1 MNAISKWM
9 VAATCGLALTACGG
23 GGGDNGITIT
33 ASAGAGGT
41 ISPGTV
47 KVNPGTTQA
56 FTITPNSGY
65 LIASV
70 DGTCGGTLNGTTYT
84 TSPINAACTVVA
96 SFSRTFTYEG
106 LAPAANTLNSPGTD
120 PTSFLALL
128 NQEGAKG
135 YHYLY
140 DTRLTIC
147 TSEACPAIWSP
158 PDLSLFVNDGLA
170 SSYAY
175 ELLPNPGNTADFIA
189 QANAEGAKGYQY
201 MAWTDVFAGGIPTA
215 YALYRKDG
223 SSTATYT
230 YVAEVAG
237 PMASVDAFVAQA
249 NARGQSGYYFYGHT
263 RNADFAQA
271 NLYVKNNASKAIY
284 TYTHDAEAS
293 VKPYIEYMTA
303 IRDQLS
309 SEGAKGYFP
318 IYRLRPAIDI
328 PADDPLTILYM
339 KDQTQAAT
347 FTFHFQVPGGPSD
360 VINLVNSYGA
370 QGYSPWNIGIAR
382 YTLFFRATNCSG
394 GWLCGVPN
402 LPYSGQ

>member
-1 MNAISKWM
+1 MQNSYLKWM

-47 KVNPGTTQA
+47 KVAPGTTQA
-56 FTITPNSGY
+56 FTVTPNSGY

-84 TSPINAACTVVA
+84 TSPINTACTVVA
-96 SFSRTFTYEG
+96 SFSRTFTYEQ

-120 PTSFLALL
+120 PASFLALL

-135 YHYLY
+135 YRYLY
-140 DTRLTIC
+140 DTALTIC
-147 TSEACPAIWSP
+147 ISGLSNGGWCTAQYAV

-170 SSYAY
+170 PSYTY
-175 ELLPNPGNTADFIA
+175 ELLPNPGNTTDFIA

-201 MAWTDVFAGGIPTA
+201 MAWNSSRRSLMPTS
-215 YALYRKDG
+215 YVLYRKDG
-223 SSTATYT
+223 GSTATYT
-230 YVAEVAG
+230 YAAEAAG
-237 PMASVDAFVAQA
+237 PMSNADAFVAQA
-249 NARGQSGYYFYGHT
+249 NARGQSGYYFYGRT
-263 RNADFAQA
+263 STADSAQA
-271 NLYVKNNASKAIY
+271 NLYVKNNASKATY
-284 TYTHDAEAS
+284 TYDAKADPVGYTSS
-293 VKPYIEYMTA
+293 VELLTA
-303 IRDQLS
+303 LSDQAN

-318 IYRLRPAIDI
+318 IYTLTPAIDI
-328 PADDPLTILYM
+328 PNGNPSAKLYI
-339 KDQTQAAT
+339 KDQTQSAT
-347 FTFHFQVPGGPSD
+347 FTFQFPGGNGNT
-360 VINLVNSYGA
+360 INLLNSYGA
-370 QGYSPWNIGIAR
+370 QGYANSNTV
-382 YTLFFRATNCSG
+382 YFSKATNCSG